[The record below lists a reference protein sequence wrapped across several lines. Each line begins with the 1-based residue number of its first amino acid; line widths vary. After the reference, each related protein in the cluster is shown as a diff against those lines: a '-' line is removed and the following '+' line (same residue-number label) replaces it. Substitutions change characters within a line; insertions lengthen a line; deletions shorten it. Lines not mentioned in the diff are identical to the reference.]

1 MGKILNTLKY
11 GDKRTK
17 RTILVLLGLAIA
29 AVLLGALA
37 VLLEKP
43 VLFVLA
49 GAGLLVDILLLFNTS
64 FSGKSIAVPADFA
77 EKADSGERANGRE
90 RSRSRRDFEEPE
102 QNPLIQYDAPR
113 LKKLMVAYR
122 VKREHVPILI
132 DFCNAENIQYCP
144 AYLWKDAAQIY
155 ILLLEREPRML
166 KYPISS
172 VKTIRIRVGVPAKP
186 SAEYPALKETS
197 LVGKVFAP
205 YLPKYYKREGAGYQ
219 VDIRKNLYSVGE
231 GLWCTPA
238 SVANVRKLLSAEPV
252 LEESKINS
260 DAYSPYFR
268 EIYVSRILYRDS
280 VITAGEYKAKVQEVL
295 ESMAERAVSEEVF
308 QNQLAQ
314 LVLGG
319 LVPQEYADYAVT
331 KRTQYEAARTARQK

>member
-1 MGKILNTLKY
+1 MGKILNTLRY

-17 RTILVLLGLAIA
+17 RTLFVLLGLAA
-29 AVLLGALA
+29 GALFLGGLA
-37 VLLEKP
+37 LLMENQ

-49 GAGLLVDILLLFNTS
+49 GTGLLVDGLLFLNTS
-64 FSGKSIAVPADFA
+64 FSGKSIAVPAA
-77 EKADSGERANGRE
+77 AGE
-90 RSRSRRDFEEPE
+90 PQ
-102 QNPLIQYDAPR
+102 QNPLLQYDAPR
-113 LKKLMVAYR
+113 LKRLMVAYR

-132 DFCNAENIQYCP
+132 DFCSAENIRYCP
-144 AYLWKDAAQIY
+144 AYLWTDAAQIY

-172 VKTIRIRVGVPAKP
+172 VKELRIRVGVPAKP
-186 SAEYPALKETS
+186 SAEYQTLKETS

-219 VDIRKNLYSVGE
+219 VDIRKNLYSIGE

-238 SVANVRKLLSAEPV
+238 SAANIRRLLSAEPV

-268 EIYVSRILYRDS
+268 EIYVSRILYRDG
-280 VITAGEYKAKVQEVL
+280 VITAGEYKSKVQEVL
-295 ESMAERAVSEEVF
+295 ESLAERAVSDEVF

-331 KRTQYEAARTARQK
+331 KRAQYEAARTARQK

>member
-1 MGKILNTLKY
+1 MGKVLNTLRY

-17 RTILVLLGLAIA
+17 RTLLVLLGLAVVVLFLGVLA
-29 AVLLGALA
+29 LLLGNQ
-37 VLLEKP
+37 

-49 GAGLLVDILLLFNTS
+49 GAGLLVDVLLLLNTS
-64 FSGKSIAVPADFA
+64 FSGKSIAAPATSAVSA
-77 EKADSGERANGRE
+77 ETGEIR
-90 RSRSRRDFEEPE
+90 
-102 QNPLIQYDAPR
+102 QNPLLQYDAPR
-113 LKKLMVAYR
+113 LKRLMVAYR

-132 DFCNAENIQYCP
+132 DFCNAENIRYCP

-172 VKTIRIRVGVPAKP
+172 VKELRIRVGVPAKP

-205 YLPKYYKREGAGYQ
+205 YLPRYYKREGAGYQ
-219 VDIRKNLYSVGE
+219 VDIRKNLYSIGE

-238 SVANVRKLLSAEPV
+238 SAANIRRLLSAEPV

-268 EIYVSRILYRDS
+268 EIYVSRILYRDG

-295 ESMAERAVSEEVF
+295 EAMAERAVSDEVF

-331 KRTQYEAARTARQK
+331 KRAQYEAARTVRQK